1 MELILIVLLIVII
14 VGLACGLII
23 LAQKINKLTQQSAVE
38 LVKSDVVELSR
49 SIGAAADHG
58 RQARAFAARNA
69 AIGAKAAE

>member
-38 LVKSDVVELSR
+38 LVKSDVVKLSR
-49 SIGAAADHG
+49 SITASLD
-58 RQARAFAARNA
+58 R
-69 AIGAKAAE
+69 KSVV